1 MSIFLRHSWN
11 ASSDSFKALGHHFPR
26 TRGSFSNDSCCIV
39 FNWRIFNFWA
49 TTVIYYLKL
58 SHHLHKPSFMYGL
71 RPTTHNLCLRLPF
84 LHVTLCYLSH
94 RRVRPKLYLQNKGA
108 LRTFFCLHTSQQPR
122 EFRGCS
128 QKINMGDLIGN
139 FADLPR
145 TSQSE
150 SQPCFHINTHHR
162 RKPIVELASL
172 ATGYGN

>member
-1 MSIFLRHSWN
+1 MRLRIVLRHLVTISREPEVLSAMTLVALFLIDVFLISGRLLSYITWN
-11 ASSDSFKALGHHFPR
+11 SRIISINLPSCMALDPPP
-26 TRGSFSNDSCCIV
+26 I
-39 FNWRIFNFWA
+39 
-49 TTVIYYLKL
+49 
-58 SHHLHKPSFMYGL
+58 
-71 RPTTHNLCLRLPF
+71 NLCLRLPF